1 MNGQCL
7 KHDPY
12 PVYLGV
18 TLDRTL
24 SYREH
29 LSRSAVKLKSRNN
42 LITKLTG
49 TSWGPVSE
57 YCCPVWAR
65 SSHTSLIDTQ
75 LYNTMHL
82 ISGCLQPTQL
92 SWLPVLSKVAPPTI
106 IVKRQLTY
114 ASYHRSP
121 SKLACVCWCLW
132 ASTSTAC
139 ISMTSMVRYNVC
151 RHNYTVERGLVVGF
165 CGHPHHCYGPYYLTA
180 RFRSPWSY
188 VVCDEPFPGRS
199 RPMLCCLAQMGS
211 RAIAFLWL
219 WPATDHEPHSWHVPI
234 NKIWRWTESTPQ
246 SGWWRIHMARI
257 YSDCSTHEIIITYLD
272 RDLTL
277 WRCVRSCLFA
287 FLGWQLSVWSDM
299 SQCASSARCRLGCC
313 CS

>member
-188 VVCDEPFPGRS
+188 VVCDERFRAGHGPCYAVLHKWG
-199 RPMLCCLAQMGS
+199 LAQSPSCDCGQRQTMNHIVDTCPLTKFEGGLNLLHKVDDD
-211 RAIAFLWL
+211 AFIWL
-219 WPATDHEPHSWHVPI
+219 
-234 NKIWRWTESTPQ
+234 ESTVTV
-246 SGWWRIHMARI
+246 A
-257 YSDCSTHEIIITYLD
+257 
-272 RDLTL
+272 LTK
-277 WRCVRSCLFA
+277 
-287 FLGWQLSVWSDM
+287 
-299 SQCASSARCRLGCC
+299 
-313 CS
+313 